1 MCLPCQVSIEMQR
14 RKYLATIGATVS
26 GLALAGC
33 SGDDGGDSGGG
44 DANSNNGDSSNGNS
58 DNSGGDGNGGETN
71 SGNSNNGNSGD
82 GGSNDQPDVEILSHE
97 FYSEEFSSGVRGTAV
112 NNTDS
117 EISYVEAT
125 ATFLDA
131 DGTQIGEGLDNVSDL
146 AGGREWEFD
155 CMFTGQD
162 ASRIEEYEVE
172 VTTGF

>member
-1 MCLPCQVSIEMQR
+1 MQR
-14 RKYLATIGATVS
+14 RKYLVTIGTTVS

-33 SGDDGGDSGGG
+33 SEDDGDSGGG
-44 DANSNNGDSSNGNS
+44 DADGNSGDSDS
-58 DNSGGDGNGGETN
+58 
-71 SGNSNNGNSGD
+71 GNSGD
-82 GGSNDQPDVEILSHE
+82 GGNNNDGNSGNGGNDQPDVEILNHE
-97 FYSEEFSSGVRGTAV
+97 FYEEEFQSGVQGTAK

-117 EISYVEAT
+117 ELSYVEAT

-155 CMFTGQD
+155 CLFTGDD

-172 VTTGF
+172 VSTGF